1 MQADNPFAGVA
12 KRPNR
17 AQLRYTRAVKSRGLG
32 FDAGAAAAHLAAK
45 DKRLGRVIEQSGP
58 MRLDLSAAR
67 STFDVLAESIV
78 YQQLNGRAAK
88 AIHTRLCALFPRK
101 RLQPR
106 AVLEATDE
114 QLRSVG
120 LSRGKTLALRD
131 LSARTLDGSV
141 PSITKLL
148 SMTDDAIVES
158 LVKVRGVGRWTV
170 EMLLIFRLGRPDVLP
185 VDDYGVRNGFKLV
198 YAKSE
203 LPSRTELVRK
213 GEKWRPFRTVASWYL
228 WRAVDL
234 QRKPQRSSVVG

>member
-1 MQADNPFAGVA
+1 
-12 KRPNR
+12 
-17 AQLRYTRAVKSRGLG
+17 
-32 FDAGAAAAHLAAK
+32 
-45 DKRLGRVIEQSGP
+45 
-58 MRLDLSAAR
+58 
-67 STFDVLAESIV
+67 
-78 YQQLNGRAAK
+78 
-88 AIHTRLCALFPRK
+88 
-101 RLQPR
+101 
-106 AVLEATDE
+106 
-114 QLRSVG
+114 VG

-141 PSITKLL
+141 PSITTLL